1 MQVVVFED
9 VVVDVCLIV
18 DLLLQPSKLLEV
30 HLPLLLVVQALLPL
44 LVLLH
49 HQLLVPLPLFDDLR
63 LLDIADD
70 LVVCFLY
77 NELVLF

>member
-18 DLLLQPSKLLEV
+18 DLLLQPYKLLEV

-44 LVLLH
+44 LVLLL

>member
-18 DLLLQPSKLLEV
+18 DLPLQPSKLLEV

-44 LVLLH
+44 LVLLL
-49 HQLLVPLPLFDDLR
+49 HQLLIPLPLFDDLR

-70 LVVCFLY
+70 LVVCFLH
-77 NELVLF
+77 NKLVLF